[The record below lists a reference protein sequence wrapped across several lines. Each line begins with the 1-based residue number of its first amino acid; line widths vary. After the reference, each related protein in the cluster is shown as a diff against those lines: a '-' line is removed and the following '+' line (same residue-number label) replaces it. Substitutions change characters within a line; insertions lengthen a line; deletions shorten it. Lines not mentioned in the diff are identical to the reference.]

1 MNNIASYID
10 HTMLAPQAT
19 VSQIRKLCEE
29 AVKYHFAYVCV
40 NSCHV
45 ALCAELL
52 KGTGVNVC
60 TVVGFPLGAMS
71 TKAKAFEAECAVADG
86 AVEIDM
92 VINVGALK
100 DENWTF
106 VEDDIRAVKKACGGK
121 LLKVILETCLLT
133 DDEIV
138 RACQLSEAAGADY
151 VKTSTGFSKG
161 GATAEAVSL
170 MRKTVGDRLGVKASG
185 GIRDRES
192 ALKMIEA
199 GASRLGCSAG
209 VKIMEGEVSD
219 AAY

>member
-29 AVKYHFAYVCV
+29 AVKYHFASVCV

-45 ALCAELL
+45 ALCAELR

-121 LLKVILETCLLT
+121 LLRVILETCLLT